1 MKKLLCCALLLILA
15 SCEEAPKPPKKK
27 PREWTKENSYDMNE
41 ELAIREDINIRLYL
55 EQHKELKAEET
66 GSGLRYIVLK
76 PGTGPLATTGKNAK
90 ASYTIRLLDGEQVY
104 KTADDELEVFR
115 VDQSNV
121 ESGIHEGIKKMHVGE
136 KARLVMPSHLAH
148 GLLGD
153 MDNKIPPMSP
163 LIIDIELI
171 AIE

>member
-1 MKKLLCCALLLILA
+1 MKKLLFCTLLLILA
-15 SCEEAPKPPKKK
+15 SCGEAPKPPKKK
-27 PREWTKENSYDMNE
+27 PREWTKENSYDMNK
-41 ELAIREDINIRLYL
+41 ELAIREDLNIRLYL
-55 EQHKELKAEET
+55 EQHKELKAEAT

-90 ASYTIRLLDGEQVY
+90 AAYTIRLLDGEQVY